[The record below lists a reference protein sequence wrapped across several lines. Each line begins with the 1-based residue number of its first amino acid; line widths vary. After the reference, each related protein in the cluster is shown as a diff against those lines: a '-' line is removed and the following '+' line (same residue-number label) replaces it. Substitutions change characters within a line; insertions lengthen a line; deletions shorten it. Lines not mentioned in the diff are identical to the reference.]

1 MQQSLI
7 VLDPEN
13 FEKTRWVEGTIQS
26 NEPNKARIRKESE
39 VFIKGVIEDDSE
51 KNIVGVGTDAF
62 TLSLWI
68 LAAIDEN
75 VLTARVINQQRDII
89 ERELLKLDDPE
100 DIEEYAKT
108 IGLDV
113 TYSVI
118 DEVFMIGFDAFL
130 KNTRRLSDSK
140 YRLIYQPLKG
150 GNIYAS
156 TKVMAKVIR
165 EFFVAKA
172 FEIVDG
178 IDHDIAVKA
187 LGDMAEFAAA
197 MKKLYKEISAKRRID
212 LGSVDV
218 KLFPPCIRQYMNE
231 MKDGVNLPHL
241 ARLTL
246 ASFLHKVGMENKE
259 IADLFKTAPDYDEK
273 ITLYQISHI
282 TGEISG
288 TEYSPPKCTT
298 LQTNHICYKGNDPL
312 CNQEW
317 LKHPLWYYEI
327 KKKHKT

>member
-1 MQQSLI
+1 MPQSLI
-7 VLDPEN
+7 VLNTEN
-13 FEKTRWVEGTIQS
+13 FRNPVWVKETVQS
-26 NEPNKARIRKESE
+26 NEPAKARIRKESE
-39 VFIKGVIEDDSE
+39 SFIRGVIEDDSE
-51 KNIVGVGTDAF
+51 KNVVGAGTDAF

-75 VLTARVINQQRDII
+75 VLTARVINQQRDVI
-89 ERELLKLDDPE
+89 ERELLKLVNPE
-100 DIEEYAKT
+100 DIEEYARN
-108 IGLDV
+108 IGLDI

-118 DEVFMIGFDAFL
+118 DEVFRIGFDTFL

-150 GNIYAS
+150 GSIQAS
-156 TKVMAKVIR
+156 SRVIAKVIR
-165 EFFVAKA
+165 EYFVAKA

-178 IDHDIAVKA
+178 IDHTAAVES
-187 LGDMAEFAAA
+187 LGDKAEFAAS
-197 MKKLYKEISAKRRID
+197 MKKLYKEVSAKRKID

-218 KLFPPCIRQYMNE
+218 KLFPPCIREYMSE
-231 MKDGVNLPHL
+231 MSSGINLPHL
-241 ARLTL
+241 ARLAL
-246 ASFLHKVGMENKE
+246 ASFLHKVGMDNRD

-273 ITLYQISHI
+273 TTLYQISHI

-288 TEYSPPKCTT
+288 TEYSPPKCST
-298 LQTNHICYKGNDPL
+298 LQTNHLCYKGNDTL

-327 KKKHKT
+327 KKKHKN